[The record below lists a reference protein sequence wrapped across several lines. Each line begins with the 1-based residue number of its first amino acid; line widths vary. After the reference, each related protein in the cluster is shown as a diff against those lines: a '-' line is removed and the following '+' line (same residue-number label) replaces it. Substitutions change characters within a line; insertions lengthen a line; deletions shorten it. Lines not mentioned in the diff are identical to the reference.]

1 MMAKK
6 VAYVFAVGFALS
18 SCAIRDSDYAGRN
31 DLEYARNECLRVAQ
45 SNGYNDVAVDG
56 VERDGSAE
64 WKVKLR
70 MHVEGKE
77 VSKPNAANTTPAPI
91 ALHLS

>member
-1 MMAKK
+1 MMVKK
-6 VAYVFAVGFALS
+6 FAYVFAVGFALS
-18 SCAIRDSDYAGRN
+18 GCATRDSDYAGRN
-31 DLEYARNECLRVAQ
+31 NLEYARNECLRVAQ

-70 MHVEGKE
+70 MHVEGKDKTE
-77 VSKPNAANTTPAPI
+77 RCEYNARTDRA
-91 ALHLS
+91 HLS